1 MKLYLKLQF
10 PLLFQKTK
18 IASKTFISLKRKKY
32 HNETHLFVLG
42 GILHW
47 FDESR
52 WESAMTSF
60 FVYIFGCHR
69 KTVGFH
75 ASSTSVESY
84 LDSMKI
90 LRALA
95 HCHWKTV
102 GFHIIISIVE
112 SYLVSMT
119 TIIKSWIL
127 VIFQKN
133 IFGTGCVHELLLNG
147 SVDLDETFR
156 GCWPRG
162 QLQN

>member
-1 MKLYLKLQF
+1 M
-10 PLLFQKTK
+10 
-18 IASKTFISLKRKKY
+18 SLKVTK
-32 HNETHLFVLG
+32 NESKNRPNPPYLFRIEVLG

-60 FVYIFGCHR
+60 FVYIFRCHR

-75 ASSTSVESY
+75 ASSTNVESY
-84 LDSMKI
+84 FDSMKI

-127 VIFQKN
+127 GIFQKMTQ
-133 IFGTGCVHELLLNG
+133 IPYFRPRLALLAPNLHI
-147 SVDLDETFR
+147 
-156 GCWPRG
+156 
-162 QLQN
+162 